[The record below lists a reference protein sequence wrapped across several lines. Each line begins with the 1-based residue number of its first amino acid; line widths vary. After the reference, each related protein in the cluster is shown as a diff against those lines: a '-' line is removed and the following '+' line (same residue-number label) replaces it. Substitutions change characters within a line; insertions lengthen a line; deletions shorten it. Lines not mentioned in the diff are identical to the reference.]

1 MLCPG
6 GARGQLDLD
15 GTYDLAREPA
25 EAVRV
30 PPSRASRTCYNASVF
45 RVHVTAAGSRARTGT
60 LTTAHG
66 TVETPVFMPV
76 GTRGS
81 VRTQS
86 LAQLIE
92 LGAPMLLANTYH
104 LMVRPGPELF
114 ERVGGLHG
122 WTKWPGAFL
131 TDSGGFQ
138 IFSLS
143 SREMSEEGAR
153 FRDRASPG
161 PLLLTPERSIAMQ
174 RAIGSD
180 VMMVLDQCID
190 STSPVAQARAA
201 MELTHRWA
209 VRSLAAHRE
218 LPPGATSQKLFAIV
232 QGACFPELR
241 RESARVLT
249 NTSGFDG
256 YAIGGLAVSETRAER
271 EDLTELVTELLPLE
285 LPRYLM
291 GVGTPLDLI
300 EAVHRGVD
308 MFDCILPTAL
318 AQHGKAF
325 TSHGRLDLRR
335 GVYRTAEQALD
346 ASCDCVACTTYAR
359 SFLHHLVK
367 AREPLG
373 WQLLAN
379 HNLRF
384 YVRLMRRARM
394 AINEGTFAA
403 FHAEQRLALAEG
415 DQDNPP
421 GPKPRSKPSAPSTRG
436 AFTVVTHTDGFA
448 SIRHLASSET
458 MHSSNQPDAE
468 AERVYIAQSALL
480 ASQRP
485 LVVWDVGLGAAH
497 NAMALIRTLERSPQ
511 PSHVEL
517 VSFELDPDAF
527 RLALAHQKE
536 FAHLRHPAAHILA
549 KFGRYEQPTLTWR
562 LVVGDFLHTFAA
574 ERAPDLIFWDPFS
587 AKVDTPMWSLATFRA
602 LFAHLREHDR
612 PVELFTYTASTALRT
627 SLLLAG
633 FHVAR
638 GVPSGAKKETTIA
651 LRPGASSLPHPL
663 LDTAWLARRA
673 RSTAKFAADIPAEEH
688 AELER
693 SLAAHPQWQT

>member
-1 MLCPG
+1 M
-6 GARGQLDLD
+6 
-15 GTYDLAREPA
+15 
-25 EAVRV
+25 
-30 PPSRASRTCYNASVF
+30 F
-45 RVHVTAAGSRARTGT
+45 RVHVTAPGSRARTGT

-76 GTRGS
+76 GTRGA

-143 SREMSEEGAR
+143 SREISEEGAR

-190 STSPVAQARAA
+190 STSPATQARAA

-209 VRSLAAHRE
+209 VRSLTAHRE
-218 LPPGATSQKLFAIV
+218 LPPGAANANQKLFAIV

-241 RESARVLT
+241 RDSARFLT

-256 YAIGGLAVSETRAER
+256 YAIGGLAVGETRAER
-271 EDLTELVTELLPLE
+271 EDTTEMVTELLPLD

-335 GVYRTAEQALD
+335 GVYRAAEQSLD
-346 ASCDCVACTTYAR
+346 ARCDCVACTTYAR

-384 YVRLMRRARM
+384 YMQLMRDIRAR
-394 AINEGTFAA
+394 ITDGTFAA

-421 GPKPRSKPSAPSTRG
+421 GPKPRTKPSTPSTRG

-448 SIRHLASSET
+448 SVRHIASSET

-480 ASQRP
+480 PTVRP

-497 NAMALIRTLERSPQ
+497 NAMALIRTLESSPQ
-511 PSHVEL
+511 RGAIEL
-517 VSFELDPDAF
+517 VSFELDTDAF
-527 RLALAHQKE
+527 QLALAHQKE
-536 FAHLRHPAAHILA
+536 FAHLRHPAAHLLA
-549 KFGRYEQPTLTWR
+549 KFGRYAQPDLTWR
-562 LVVGDFLHTFAA
+562 LVVGDFLQTFAA

-587 AKVDTPMWSLATFRA
+587 AKVDTPMWSLATFRS
-602 LFAHLREHDR
+602 LYAHLGEHDR
-612 PVELFTYTASTALRT
+612 PVELFTYTASTAVRT

-633 FHVAR
+633 FLVAR
-638 GVPSGAKKETTIA
+638 GVPSGAKKETTIG
-651 LRPGASSLPHPL
+651 LRPGGDPGAASGTHASLPHAL
-663 LDTAWLARRA
+663 LDAAWLARRA
-673 RSTAKFAADIPAEEH
+673 RSSAKFAADIPAEQH

-693 SLAAHPQWQT
+693 RLAAHPQWL

>member
-1 MLCPG
+1 M
-6 GARGQLDLD
+6 
-15 GTYDLAREPA
+15 
-25 EAVRV
+25 
-30 PPSRASRTCYNASVF
+30 F
-45 RVHVTAAGSRARTGT
+45 RVHVTAAGSRARTAT

-86 LAQLIE
+86 LAQLID

-153 FRDRASPG
+153 FRDRTSPG
-161 PLLLTPERSIAMQ
+161 TLLLTPERSIAMQ

-190 STSPVAQARAA
+190 STSPADQARAA

-209 VRSLAAHRE
+209 LRSLLAHRE
-218 LPPGATSQKLFAIV
+218 LPPGAAEQKLFAIV
-232 QGACFPELR
+232 QGACYPELR

-249 NTSGFDG
+249 NISGFDG
-256 YAIGGLAVSETRAER
+256 YAIGGLAVGETRAER
-271 EDLTELVTELLPLE
+271 EDTTEMVTELLPLDR
-285 LPRYLM
+285 PRYLM

-308 MFDCILPTAL
+308 MFDCILPTAW

-335 GVYRTAEQALD
+335 GVYRAAEQSLD
-346 ASCDCVACTTYAR
+346 ATCDCVACTTYAR

-384 YVRLMRRARM
+384 YVRLMRVIRAR
-394 AINEGTFAA
+394 ITDGTFAA
-403 FHAEQRLALAEG
+403 FHAEQRIALTRG

-421 GPKPRSKPSAPSTRG
+421 GPKPRSKPSTPSTRG

-448 SIRHLASSET
+448 SVRHIESNET

-480 ASQRP
+480 TSRRP

-497 NAMALIRTLERSPQ
+497 NAMALIRALESSPQ
-511 PSHVEL
+511 RGEVEL
-517 VSFELDPDAF
+517 VSFELDTDAF
-527 RLALAHQKE
+527 ALTLAHQRE

-549 KFGRYEQPTLTWR
+549 KFGYYEQPTLRWR
-562 LVVGDFLHTFAA
+562 LVVGDFLQVFAA
-574 ERAPDLIFWDPFS
+574 ESAPDVIFWDPFS
-587 AKVDTPMWSLATFRA
+587 AKVDMPMWSLATFRS
-602 LFAHLREHDR
+602 LFAHLGQHDR
-612 PVELFTYTASTALRT
+612 SVELFTYTASTAVRT

-651 LRPGASSLPHPL
+651 LRPGTHPLPHAL
-663 LDTAWLARRA
+663 LDAAWLARRA
-673 RSTAKFAADIPAEEH
+673 RSTAKFAADIPVEQH
-688 AELER
+688 AELEC
-693 SLAAHPQWQT
+693 SLAAHPQWHA

>member
-1 MLCPG
+1 MWTT
-6 GARGQLDLD
+6 A
-15 GTYDLAREPA
+15 
-25 EAVRV
+25 
-30 PPSRASRTCYNASVF
+30 RTCYNPRVF
-45 RVHVTAAGSRARTGT
+45 RVHATAPGSRARTGT

-66 TVETPVFMPV
+66 AVETPVFMPV

-81 VRTQS
+81 VRTQT

-122 WTKWPGAFL
+122 WTRWPGAFL

-153 FRDRASPG
+153 FRDPASPG

-190 STSPVAQARAA
+190 STSPESQARAA

-209 VRSLAAHRE
+209 VRSLTAHRE
-218 LPPGATSQKLFAIV
+218 LPPNHQKLFAIV
-232 QGACFPELR
+232 QGACYPALR

-249 NTSGFDG
+249 NIDGFDG
-256 YAIGGLAVSETRAER
+256 YAIGGLAVGETRAER
-271 EDLTELVTELLPLE
+271 EDTTEMVTELLPLDR
-285 LPRYLM
+285 PRYLM

-308 MFDCILPTAL
+308 MFDCILPTAW

-346 ASCDCVACTTYAR
+346 ATCDCVACTTYAR

-379 HNLRF
+379 HNLKF
-384 YVRLMRRARM
+384 YVRLMRDIRAR
-394 AINEGTFAA
+394 ITDGTFAA
-403 FHAEQRLALAEG
+403 FHAEQRLALGQG

-421 GPKPRSKPSAPSTRG
+421 GKKPRTKPGIPNTRG
-436 AFTVVTHTDGFA
+436 AFTIATHTDGFA
-448 SIRHLASSET
+448 SIRHIDSNET

-480 ASQRP
+480 ASQRK

-497 NAMALIRTLERSPQ
+497 NAMALIRAARGDL
-511 PSHVEL
+511 EL
-517 VSFELDPDAF
+517 VSFEHDTDAF
-527 RLALAHQKE
+527 QLALSHQKE

-549 KFGRYEQPTLTWR
+549 KFGRYETPGLTWR
-562 LVVGDFLHTFAA
+562 LVAGDFLTTFAA
-574 ERAPDLIFWDPFS
+574 EPAPDLIFWDPFS
-587 AKVDTPMWSLATFRA
+587 AKVDTAMWSLAVFRA
-602 LFAHLREHDR
+602 LFAKLGEHDR
-612 PVELFTYTASTALRT
+612 PVELFTYTASTAVRT

-638 GVPSGAKKETTIA
+638 GVASGAKKETTIA
-651 LRPGASSLPHPL
+651 LRPGAEPLPHAL
-663 LDTAWLARRA
+663 LDAAWLARRE
-673 RSTAKFAADIPAEEH
+673 RSSAKFAADIPAELH
-688 AELER
+688 AELEHR
-693 SLAAHPQWQT
+693 LLAHPQWR